1 MEKTSLF
8 LGLVIGLLVGAILG
22 YGSLSAQLSAKDA
35 ALKNLQSQISQLQSQ
50 VSQLTDSLTQKD
62 QEISSLQNEIN
73 QLSSENNELKSKV
86 SALEEE
92 KTQLQ
97 QENTNLKNQVT
108 ALESENTD
116 LKTQITTLQ
125 NQVTN
130 LQTQLANIENTNP
143 RLIAVSFSRYEDT
156 RSLLINW
163 ISRANKSIYV
173 MVMCITAD
181 ELADSLIDAYN
192 RGINVTIII
201 DDMYKTSKGSDY
213 EEILN
218 AGIDIRSDNSW
229 RLMHHKVMIIDG
241 YIIVTG
247 SYNWS
252 ASAEDK
258 NWENIVILRSQSL
271 ANYYLEEFQR
281 IWSQTTLGE

>member
-108 ALESENTD
+108 ALESENTG

-163 ISRANKSIYV
+163 ISRANRSIYV